1 MSLKISDN
9 IIGFDKELSFFKNL
23 YHKNCLPSKILFQ
36 GLEGIGKY
44 TFVLHLI
51 NLLLKNKDTNNI
63 ENKLLNNQNIL
74 ILKKNDNS
82 REYKFDEIKNIIN
95 FCKLKSLGAKS
106 KFIVIK
112 STNFLNKNSI
122 NALLKLTEEVK
133 EDVFFFF
140 TSNFMLNNSK
150 TLESRFFKKKL
161 FLKKN
166 YHNQIINNF
175 FRENNIENKY
185 HNKEDNNTPG
195 YVLRK
200 YFFELDGNLENLKKN
215 NEDLFYKIVSEKII
229 NKFNQ
234 DHILILKK
242 IKFNI
247 AYKNDM
253 NQLLTLLDK

>member
-23 YHKNCLPSKILFQ
+23 YNKKCLPNKILFQ

-51 NLLLKNKDTNNI
+51 NSLLKSKDTNNI
-63 ENKLLNNQNIL
+63 EDKLLNNQNVL

-82 REYKFDEIKNIIN
+82 REYKFDEIKNIIS
-95 FCKLKSLGAKS
+95 FCKYKSLETKS

-112 STNFLNKNSI
+112 STNFLNKNSV

-133 EDVFFFF
+133 EDVYFFF

-161 FLKKN
+161 FLKKIF
-166 YHNQIINNF
+166 YNQIINNF
-175 FRENNIENKY
+175 LSENNIENKF
-185 HNKEDNNTPG
+185 HNEIDNNTPG
-195 YVLRK
+195 NIVRK

-215 NEDLFYKIVSEKII
+215 NEDLFYKIVSEIII
-229 NKFNQ
+229 NKFNK
-234 DHILILKK
+234 DHIKILKK
-242 IKFNI
+242 IKFNLVL
-247 AYKNDM
+247 KNDIS
-253 NQLLTLLDK
+253 QYLTILNK